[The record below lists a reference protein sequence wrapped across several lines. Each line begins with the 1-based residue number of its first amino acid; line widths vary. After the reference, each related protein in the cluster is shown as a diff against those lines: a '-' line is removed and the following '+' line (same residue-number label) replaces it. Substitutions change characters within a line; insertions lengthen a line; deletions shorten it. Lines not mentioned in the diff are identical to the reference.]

1 VEADNQFVAEMT
13 DEDLDNHLLP
23 DLVGGHFE
31 LVPVQEGEEVPAGEL
46 VELQEIKPGVW
57 FDAKNTEVYQRTNLT
72 DPKTGNFL
80 KTVRRNKKGPP
91 KGLTY
96 NATSISVKQ
105 AKDLIGG
112 KEDDSQGR
120 A

>member
-1 VEADNQFVAEMT
+1 MT

-23 DLVGGHFE
+23 DLVGGNFE
-31 LVPVQEGEEVPAGEL
+31 LVPVREGEEVPAGEL

-57 FDAKNTEVYQRTNLT
+57 FDARKTEVHQRTNLI
-72 DPKTGNFL
+72 DPKTQKFL
-80 KTVRRNKKGPP
+80 KNVRRNKKGPP

-96 NATSISVKQ
+96 NATSISVEQ
-105 AKDLIGG
+105 AKDLIGA
-112 KEDDSQGR
+112 KDDDPQGR